1 MLTMTDNA
9 KHDLGIIKAAN
20 LILKNKVDN
29 LQVIPAVALKLLRLT
44 NDESTNVADL
54 SQLIETEPALAAKM
68 LRNVNSAAFALSNKV
83 TSIKRAVNILGFS
96 SVRQLAINQL
106 FYNKLIN
113 HKAKREFDQLF
124 FWQHCLFVA
133 SLSRAI
139 AKALKH
145 SDPDLIYSAG
155 LMHDIGKIVF
165 ETHGKVSYSDF
176 ILACKN
182 DEQSTI
188 SGEHDFFGLNHAEM
202 GLVFCQQ
209 WDIPEQISAIVYCHH
224 DMPDDNSP
232 LSVYKNDIAII
243 GFANYVA
250 WLHGVGSVSLNN
262 LPELH
267 PEVSKYLNIEKLDLQ
282 YLLNQ
287 VDKEM
292 HETRAFYGIQ
302 FPSLNELR
310 ATLVETTLLL
320 SQNKEQVLASNALP
334 SNVSISSLT
343 TPHKSLDRDEIIP
356 WTLAVIHKDFDFD
369 RLIMLNINPKQ
380 RSLVAAYTWP
390 ELLNDDTLQNFKIK
404 IDVLPR
410 TILNSLRERKAIIV
424 NAEDENN
431 KKILE
436 QFKVEEFLIV
446 PVLSHNRPVALLYA
460 DNYNNQIPIPLQC
473 IEQLAPIAREL
484 GVALANSTRFEL
496 EKKRA
501 ELDPLTGLLNRRM
514 MTEYLSEKFQENNVE
529 LTQIAVGFIDIDFF
543 KKFNDSCGHRAGDD
557 VLKIVAQ
564 IMRTLTRPK
573 DFIGRYGGEEFV
585 FVIQT
590 ADIKGV
596 YSYAER
602 IRQEIERKG
611 KILSQRFHGHALTVS
626 IGVSQYNPGFKTYN
640 EIIEA
645 ADAAMYA
652 AKKNG
657 RNCVV
662 AK

>member
-1 MLTMTDNA
+1 MTDNA
-9 KHDLGIIKAAN
+9 EHELTITKAAN
-20 LILKNKVDN
+20 LILKNKVDS

-44 NDESTNVADL
+44 NDENAAVADL

-68 LRNVNSAAFALSNKV
+68 IRNVNSAAFALSRKI

-113 HKAKREFDQLF
+113 HKAKNEFDQLF

-139 AKALKH
+139 AIGLKH
-145 SDPDLIYSAG
+145 KDPDLIYSAG
-155 LMHDIGKIVF
+155 LMHDIGKIVL

-176 ILACKN
+176 VFACKN

-188 SGEHDFFGLNHAEM
+188 IGERDFFGLNHAEM
-202 GLVFCQQ
+202 GFVFCQQ

-243 GFANYVA
+243 SFANYIA
-250 WLHGVGSVSLNN
+250 WLHGVGSVSLSN

-267 PEVSKYLNIEKLDLQ
+267 PDVSKYLNIEKLDLQ
-282 YLLNQ
+282 FLLNQ

-292 HETRAFYGIQ
+292 HDTRAFYGIK
-302 FPSLNELR
+302 FPSLNKLR

-320 SQNKEQVLASNALP
+320 SQHKEQAQTSVSLP
-334 SNVSISSLT
+334 VNVSINSLI
-343 TPHKSLDRDEIIP
+343 TPHQSLNREEIIP
-356 WTLAVIHKDFDFD
+356 WTLEVVHNDLDFE

-380 RSLVAAYTWP
+380 RSLVTAYTWP
-390 ELLNDDTLQNFKIK
+390 ESLNNNALQNFNIK
-404 IDVLPR
+404 IDILPR
-410 TILNSLRERKAIIV
+410 SILNSLRERKAIII
-424 NAEDENN
+424 NAEDEKN
-431 KKILE
+431 KTILN
-436 QFKVEEFLIV
+436 QFKVKEFLIV

-460 DNYNNQIPIPLQC
+460 DNCVNQTPISLEC
-473 IEQLAPIAREL
+473 IDKLALIVREL
-484 GVALANSTRFEL
+484 GVALANSMRFEL

-501 ELDPLTGLLNRRM
+501 ELDSLTGLLNRRM
-514 MTEYLSEKFQENNVE
+514 MMEYLTKKIQSNNEE
-529 LTQIAVGFIDIDFF
+529 LTQTSVGFIDIDFF
-543 KKFNDSCGHRAGDD
+543 KKFNDTCGHQAGDD

-564 IMRTLTRPK
+564 IMRTLTRPE

-590 ADIKGV
+590 ANVKGV
-596 YSYAER
+596 HCYAER

-626 IGVSQYNPGFKTYN
+626 IGVSLYRPVFKTHN
-640 EIIEA
+640 AFIEA
-645 ADAAMYA
+645 ADAAMYI
-652 AKKNG
+652 AKQNG

-662 AK
+662 VE

>member
-1 MLTMTDNA
+1 MTDNA
-9 KHDLGIIKAAN
+9 EHELTITKAAN
-20 LILKNKVDN
+20 LILKNKVDS

-44 NDESTNVADL
+44 NDENTAVADL

-68 LRNVNSAAFALSNKV
+68 IRNVNSAAFALSHKI

-113 HKAKREFDQLF
+113 HKAKNEFDQLF

-139 AKALKH
+139 ATGLKH
-145 SDPDLIYSAG
+145 KDPDLIYSAG
-155 LMHDIGKIVF
+155 LMHDIGKIVL

-176 ILACKN
+176 VFACKN

-188 SGEHDFFGLNHAEM
+188 IGERDFFGLNHAEM
-202 GLVFCQQ
+202 GFVFCQQ

-224 DMPDDNSP
+224 DMPDNNSP
-232 LSVYKNDIAII
+232 LAVYKNDIAII
-243 GFANYVA
+243 SFANYIA

-267 PEVSKYLNIEKLDLQ
+267 PDVSKYLNIEKLDLQ
-282 YLLNQ
+282 FLLNQ

-292 HETRAFYGIQ
+292 HDTRAFYGIK
-302 FPSLNELR
+302 FPSLNKLR

-320 SQNKEQVLASNALP
+320 SQHKEQVHTSVSLP
-334 SNVSISSLT
+334 INVSINSLI
-343 TPHKSLDRDEIIP
+343 TPHQSLNRDEIIP
-356 WTLAVIHKDFDFD
+356 WTLEVVHNDLDFE

-380 RSLVAAYTWP
+380 RSLVTAYTWP
-390 ELLNDDTLQNFKIK
+390 ESLNNNALQNFNVK
-404 IDVLPR
+404 IDMLPR
-410 TILNSLRERKAIIV
+410 SILNSLRERKAIII
-424 NAEDENN
+424 NAEDEKN
-431 KKILE
+431 KSILN
-436 QFKVEEFLIV
+436 QFKVKEFLIV

-460 DNYNNQIPIPLQC
+460 DNCVNQTPISLEC
-473 IEQLAPIAREL
+473 IDKLAPIVREL
-484 GVALANSTRFEL
+484 GVALANSMRFEL

-501 ELDPLTGLLNRRM
+501 ELDSLTGLLNRRM
-514 MTEYLSEKFQENNVE
+514 MMEYLTKKIQSNNDE
-529 LTQIAVGFIDIDFF
+529 LTQTSVGFIDIDFF
-543 KKFNDSCGHRAGDD
+543 KKFNDTCGHQAGDD

-564 IMRTLTRPK
+564 IMRTLTRPE

-590 ADIKGV
+590 ANVKGV
-596 YSYAER
+596 HCYAER

-626 IGVSQYNPGFKTYN
+626 IGVSLYRPVFKTHN
-640 EIIEA
+640 AFIEA
-645 ADAAMYA
+645 ADAAMYT
-652 AKKNG
+652 AKQNG

-662 AK
+662 VE